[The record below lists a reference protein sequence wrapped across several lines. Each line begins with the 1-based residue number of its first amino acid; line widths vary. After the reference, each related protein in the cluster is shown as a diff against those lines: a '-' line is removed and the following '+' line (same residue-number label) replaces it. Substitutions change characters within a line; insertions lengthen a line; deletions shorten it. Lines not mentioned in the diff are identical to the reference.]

1 MGQRQEWPFEGR
13 IRPLRADVLV
23 SLATVSPCFGV
34 RQDGCDA
41 LLIALVFFG
50 AVEAGALM
58 ESIMVRAAAS
68 RRHLLQ
74 RLGSRSCLVD
84 FLGKII
90 ALSRSVVPNC
100 TWRARSSRG
109 FLC

>member
-1 MGQRQEWPFEGR
+1 MGRRHGRWKAGSDLCELTCSSGWPPWHR
-13 IRPLRADVLV
+13 
-23 SLATVSPCFGV
+23 CFGV
-34 RQDGCDA
+34 RQDGGDA
-41 LLIALVFFG
+41 LLIALVSIG

-68 RRHLLQ
+68 RQHLLQ
-74 RLGSRSCLVD
+74 RIAILVD
-84 FLGKII
+84 FVGKVI

-100 TWRARSSRG
+100 TWRARLSHG